1 LDKTTLTRLQATIA
15 QVTDK
20 PQYFAFIPAASIGG
34 PKPEPLLLI
43 SKLAQLKPSNVVA
56 QAKTLLGVTLANGAK
71 PIYTGTVRK
80 GKIVFLF
87 ATDAATS
94 APPLDVG
101 KAAKQIRQFAT
112 TASLARLKGSVI
124 TLGEPDA
131 AAIAEGEGAEK
142 DPAAQ
147 PRDTTVDA
155 SGGTEDGPEEEEGAN
170 EQADAFAARLRKLKG
185 EISGSLN
192 AEVKQK
198 AAVLTL
204 AVRSQ
209 DFAAA
214 NTTLDE
220 IAALLAGPGG
230 GSAGEAA
237 LAAWQRSR
245 AQVVKSLNVVA
256 QDIAKARHA
265 SSAKAILEIKAVL
278 ANLTA
283 APTTERQVDE
293 LETWLANDEVVA
305 DICDLADDFRAPL
318 LEALADLRPHVG

>member
-1 LDKTTLTRLQATIA
+1 MDKTTLTKLQGAIA

-34 PKPEPLLLI
+34 AKPEPLLLI

-71 PIYTGTVRK
+71 PIYSGTVRK
-80 GKIVFLF
+80 GKVVFLF

-94 APPLDVG
+94 APPLDMG

-142 DPAAQ
+142 DPTQQ

-155 SGGTEDGPEEEEGAN
+155 SGEDEAEEEGAS
-170 EQADAFAARLRKLKG
+170 EQADTFAARLRKLKA

-198 AAVLTL
+198 AGLLTL

-214 NTTLDE
+214 NKTLDE
-220 IAALLAGPGG
+220 IEALLAGPAGA
-230 GSAGEAA
+230 SAGEAA
-237 LAAWQRSR
+237 LAEWQRSR

-265 SSAKAILEIKAVL
+265 SSAKAIMEIKAVL

-283 APTTERQVDE
+283 APTTERQVEE

-318 LEALADLRPHVG
+318 LKALAELRPHVG